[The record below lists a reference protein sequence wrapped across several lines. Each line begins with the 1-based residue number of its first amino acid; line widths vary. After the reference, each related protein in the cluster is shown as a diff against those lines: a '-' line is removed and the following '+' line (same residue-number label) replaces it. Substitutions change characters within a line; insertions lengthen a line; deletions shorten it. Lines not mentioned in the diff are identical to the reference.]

1 MSAYRAAGVAVAVVA
16 AAFTSACGEVEG
28 PAVTVSLQLT
38 KASDTVDTTDLTG
51 FVVIVGGARSVIG
64 NAGDATTT
72 LELTAAPEL
81 ATPVVVYGCTTRA
94 GACREADATV
104 LGCVVVDLVPAEETQ
119 LVVVPLAAA
128 TPVPNACLGVDGAP
142 QAAG

>member
-1 MSAYRAAGVAVAVVA
+1 MIARVCALAAVVVVA
-16 AAFTSACGEVEG
+16 ACGDVEG
-28 PAVTVSLQLT
+28 PALKVSLQLT
-38 KASDTVDTTDLTG
+38 KASDSVDTSDLTG
-51 FVVIVGGARSVIG
+51 FVVIVGGSRSVIG

-104 LGCVVVDLVPAEETQ
+104 LGCVVVDLAPSEETQ
-119 LVVVPLAAA
+119 IVVVPLAAA